1 MNFHKVVLIG
11 ESDVGKIE
19 IISQFLNQTSNTE
32 ALTQKFFRKNLELKN
47 GNFVTLDIYMIQ
59 SEM

>member
-19 IISQFLNQTSNTE
+19 IISQFLNQTNNTE
-32 ALTQKFFRKNLELKN
+32 ALTQ
-47 GNFVTLDIYMIQ
+47 
-59 SEM
+59 

>member
-19 IISQFLNQTSNTE
+19 IISQFLNQTSHTE
-32 ALTQKFFRKNLELKN
+32 ALIQKFFRKNLELKN
-47 GNFVTLDIYMIQ
+47 GNLVTLDIYMIQ